1 MLPCISDRSQTLSKC
16 GENKK
21 VGHQPMGECVI
32 DVLPHLYVCF
42 DLFSNSAQQHGIY
55 VYHCIKK
62 ETKKK
67 CKKKNVNASV
77 FQ

>member
-1 MLPCISDRSQTLSKC
+1 
-16 GENKK
+16 
-21 VGHQPMGECVI
+21 MGECVI